1 MLPPHC
7 RSCVFV
13 VLDAL
18 IICFATGIA
27 VFGIPDVSI
36 DFLIRIRV
44 TPLLS
49 SFLPL
54 FAIAAAAVLLCS
66 YLLLLQLL

>member
-1 MLPPHC
+1 LW
-7 RSCVFV
+7 VFV

-18 IICFATGIA
+18 IVCFATGIA
-27 VFGIPDVSI
+27 VFGVLDVSI
-36 DFLIRIRV
+36 DLLIRIRV

-54 FAIAAAAVLLCS
+54 LAIAAAAVLLCS